1 MEVFM
6 DLISLKKRLSTYSS
20 DKGYLKNVG
29 DDVLYEVLKAW
40 ELWTGPAKDFYKALG
55 FSSRQMASV
64 IGKAKKLKREGY
76 FGVEGFKEINI
87 EPTDSASPLSPCS
100 GVEVIWKNGQ
110 VLRFSQVDTLV
121 EFLKKAA

>member
-1 MEVFM
+1 M

-29 DDVLYEVLKAW
+29 DDVLYEVLKSW

-76 FGVEGFKEINI
+76 FEVEGFKEINI
-87 EPTDSASPLSPCS
+87 VTAEGASLSPCS

-121 EFLKKAA
+121 EFLKKVA